1 MHYALGFYL
10 LSTVLLLFWLY
21 KPERS
26 KLKNIG
32 FLFLGVGFLTNICE
46 ILFEGQ
52 ISSVFS
58 VLSSIFSGIFFA
70 IFLLLR
76 RKELCKFS
84 PVVATLSLIFY
95 LLGLKVGTF
104 KVSGLQITLHVI
116 ASILA
121 FGLLLF
127 SALFSALRSAAESKL
142 KRGELSL
149 PFGLSLK
156 LWIELETKTFFFG
169 FILLTADIVLN
180 LIWLKTSKGSLAC
193 DPRVCSVFALWV
205 YYWGLF
211 HLRQFGVEPFK
222 KRFHLFNTLGGIF
235 VLTILLFAK
244 HTAF

>member
-10 LSTVLLLFWLY
+10 LSTVFLLFWLY
-21 KPERS
+21 KPERVN
-26 KLKNIG
+26 LKNFG
-32 FLFLGVGFLTNICE
+32 LLLLAVGFLTNICE

-52 ISSVFS
+52 TSSVFS
-58 VLSSIFSGIFFA
+58 VLSAVLSGIFFA
-70 IFLLLR
+70 IFFPKR
-76 RKELCKFS
+76 ELNKFS

-104 KVSGLQITLHVI
+104 KVSGSQIILHVI
-116 ASILA
+116 ASILS

-149 PFGLSLK
+149 PFGISLK

-180 LIWLKTSKGSLAC
+180 LIWLKTSKGSFSC

-205 YYWGLF
+205 YYWVLF

-222 KRFHLFNTLGGIF
+222 GRFHLFNTLGGIF
-235 VLTILLFAK
+235 TLAILLFAK
-244 HTAF
+244 HTTF